1 MPSGNSSNHKHVMPQ
16 LLLIMENG
24 VEMTPIVTPLFTDCL
39 YGRGCRCDFGVH
51 VRLEPDIRAYKY
63 EGYKIRIGGDI
74 SIPLH
79 KNALY
84 SELSPYL
91 VNQGVYKTLSSHRTT
106 PLHIG
111 GGFLDN
117 SYGNRNIL

>member
-1 MPSGNSSNHKHVMPQ
+1 VKRNYTGGEKVHV
-16 LLLIMENG
+16 IEENYF
-24 VEMTPIVTPLFTDCL
+24 EMTPIVTPMMTPLFTDCL
-39 YGRGCRCDFGVH
+39 FGGGYRCVFGVY
-51 VRLEPDIRAYKY
+51 VRLEPDIRANKY

-91 VNQGVYKTLSSHRTT
+91 VNQGVYKT
-106 PLHIG
+106 
-111 GGFLDN
+111 
-117 SYGNRNIL
+117 